1 MIGLLVSKPTVGM
14 QRQSSGKLP
23 VSAPPENASLPA
35 PVSTAAFCTGERS
48 KS

>member
-1 MIGLLVSKPTVGM
+1 M

-23 VSAPPENASLPA
+23 VSAPPENASFPA
-35 PVSTAAFCTGERS
+35 PVSTAAFCVLERS